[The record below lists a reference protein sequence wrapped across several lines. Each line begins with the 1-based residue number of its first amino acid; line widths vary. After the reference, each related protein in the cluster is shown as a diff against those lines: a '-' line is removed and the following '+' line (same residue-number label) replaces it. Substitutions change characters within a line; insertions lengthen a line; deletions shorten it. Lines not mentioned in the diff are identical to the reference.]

1 MAHRRRSNQGAALTR
16 VEWVLICARRVAV
29 HAPEASK
36 VRKRAPVEVPSRKH
50 YDLRVALENA
60 GVDMGKAR
68 SHSAGA
74 IKANETIKMN
84 KEKRK

>member
-29 HAPEASK
+29 HSLEASK
-36 VRKRAPVEVPSRKH
+36 VGKLVPVVVPSRKL

-74 IKANETIKMN
+74 VKAIKTIEAK
-84 KEKRK
+84 KGKS

>member
-1 MAHRRRSNQGAALTR
+1 MAHRKRSNQGAALTR

-29 HAPEASK
+29 HSLEASK
-36 VRKRAPVEVPSRKH
+36 VGKLIPVEVPSRKL

-68 SHSAGA
+68 NHSAGA
-74 IKANETIKMN
+74 VKAIKTIEAKM
-84 KEKRK
+84 EKS

>member
-1 MAHRRRSNQGAALTR
+1 MAHRKRSNQGRALAL

-36 VRKRAPVEVPSRKH
+36 VGKRVPVEVPSRNL

-60 GVDMGKAR
+60 GVNMSKAR
-68 SHSAGA
+68 SRSAGA
-74 IKANETIKMN
+74 VKAIKTIEAK
-84 KEKRK
+84 KGKQK